1 MMGLKKLRAKFYCS
15 RLVNLSFSCLVLL
28 RAYYIVLTL
37 PFYQLQKK
45 LKFSDVSLWRVSLG
59 AAGRKVTHLKGYL
72 RSSKN

>member
-1 MMGLKKLRAKFYCS
+1 MMGLKRFRVKFYCS

-28 RAYYIVLTL
+28 QAYYIVMTL

-45 LKFSDVSLWRVSLG
+45 MKFSDVSLWRVSLG